1 MPEAARYT
9 AKAME
14 LGMALDWGV
23 SDGLMHGAVAL
34 DLCIAPSHRF
44 VWQSR
49 RPECQISFGLI
60 GRVAAGQRIV

>member
-1 MPEAARYT
+1 MT
-9 AKAME
+9 
-14 LGMALDWGV
+14 LDWGV

-44 VWQSR
+44 VWQPGR
-49 RPECQISFGLI
+49 VDWQISFGLI